1 MFIQLI
7 HFVQYQSET
16 ANLSSQN
23 LYFDT
28 GYASVVKERPPFKKA
43 ALLSHFCFFLYGSVK
58 NDQCH
63 EHKICVACIC
73 KTMSFSIR
81 CDGDV
86 AGLYRAFHTVIVVL
100 AFTA

>member
-23 LYFDT
+23 LYSDT
-28 GYASVVKERPPFKKA
+28 GYASVVKKRPLQKGRPSVS
-43 ALLSHFCFFLYGSVK
+43 LLFFLYGSVK

-100 AFTA
+100 AFTT